1 MIISMRR
8 KGTRYRLALV
18 IVAALLSLLLGSC
31 EKFFTTNL
39 LSGLKRDPA
48 NLSPEQQ
55 VQYAQQALTS
65 GDAAA
70 MKSAFDA
77 LTSGG
82 TSNMT
87 TEQKV
92 LAVQCANGA
101 MDIQSQ
107 ITTIAAEYDSDPN
120 AANDLINQI
129 AAGID
134 TTLVTSMKTILNDL
148 SSDPVNS
155 PAAGIGASDYA
166 LAAISVG
173 LLAVK
178 TTTGDVTTVSSAN
191 ADVQLAQSYFG
202 GAETVLSNGGESTD
216 TVTGVANLFS
226 GV

>member
-120 AANDLINQI
+120 AANDLINQTQRSFERSCEFTCRRNWRI
-129 AAGID
+129 RLRTRGN
-134 TTLVTSMKTILNDL
+134 LGWTSGCEDHHR
-148 SSDPVNS
+148 
-155 PAAGIGASDYA
+155 
-166 LAAISVG
+166 
-173 LLAVK
+173 
-178 TTTGDVTTVSSAN
+178 
-191 ADVQLAQSYFG
+191 
-202 GAETVLSNGGESTD
+202 
-216 TVTGVANLFS
+216 
-226 GV
+226 

>member
-8 KGTRYRLALV
+8 KGARYRLALV

-55 VQYAQQALTS
+55 VQYAQQALSS

-70 MKSAFDA
+70 MRSAFDA

-101 MDIQSQ
+101 QNIQSQ
-107 ITTIAAEYDSDPN
+107 STTIAAQWSAGDTTAAKASIDSLSHSVDATLAGN
-120 AANDLINQI
+120 AAAIL
-129 AAGID
+129 D
-134 TTLVTSMKTILNDL
+134 TL
-148 SSDPVNS
+148 
-155 PAAGIGASDYA
+155 
-166 LAAISVG
+166 
-173 LLAVK
+173 
-178 TTTGDVTTVSSAN
+178 TT
-191 ADVQLAQSYFG
+191 
-202 GAETVLSNGGESTD
+202 
-216 TVTGVANLFS
+216 
-226 GV
+226 